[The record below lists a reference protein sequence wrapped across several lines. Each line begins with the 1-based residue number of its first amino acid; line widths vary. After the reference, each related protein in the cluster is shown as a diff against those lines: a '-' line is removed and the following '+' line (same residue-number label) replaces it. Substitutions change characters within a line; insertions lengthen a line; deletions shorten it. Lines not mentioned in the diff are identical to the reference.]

1 MTSENDF
8 DTTKGVSCKDEGKV
22 STEQQ
27 PLATLNDSENNEA
40 PADVSFELRLVV
52 DEDKNTS
59 LESEKEKI
67 IDTSATEDEEMDTQ
81 PLFEQPVLLEGKR
94 SRKPTSRLEL
104 AKLTPTKKELTIP
117 QGHGKPL
124 GEIEYI
130 NYQISHASSETLSRM
145 RIICFGRR
153 GNSTN
158 IRKHL
163 REFNGFA
170 FERESDE
177 YQRQI
182 STLAKLKKDQLR
194 SILRLLGL
202 TSTGRNTEQAER
214 ILNFL
219 MKPTDEGKTI
229 SKKKSTGRKKKSA
242 TEEPKKENGITA
254 LKLKRNDEGAAIESE
269 EKPVKVN
276 DADTKD
282 FDPIENGQTVTVGK

>member
-8 DTTKGVSCKDEGKV
+8 DTTNGVSCKDEGKA

-27 PLATLNDSENNEA
+27 SSATINDVENDET

-67 IDTSATEDEEMDTQ
+67 IDASATEDEEMDTQ
-81 PLFEQPVLLEGKR
+81 PLFERPVLLEGKR
-94 SRKPTSRLEL
+94 SRKPTLRLEL

-117 QGHGKPL
+117 QGHGKSL

-145 RIICFGRR
+145 RVICFGRR

-182 STLAKLKKDQLR
+182 GTLAKLKKEQLR

-219 MKPTDEGKTI
+219 MKPTDEGKAI

-242 TEEPKKENGITA
+242 TKEPKNENGITA
-254 LKLKRNDEGAAIESE
+254 SKLKRDDEDAAIESK
-269 EKPVKVN
+269 EKPVNVN
-276 DADTKD
+276 DANAKD
-282 FDPIENGQTVTVGK
+282 FDPIENGQTVKVGN